1 MTRSPLAAPTLLAQT
16 SGGAIPEDPGARV
29 VFVVI
34 GLVILGLY
42 LVLRSS
48 RRRSDAAYWEQRRR
62 QREQRDADPDMRRDV

>member
-1 MTRSPLAAPTLLAQT
+1 
-16 SGGAIPEDPGARV
+16 